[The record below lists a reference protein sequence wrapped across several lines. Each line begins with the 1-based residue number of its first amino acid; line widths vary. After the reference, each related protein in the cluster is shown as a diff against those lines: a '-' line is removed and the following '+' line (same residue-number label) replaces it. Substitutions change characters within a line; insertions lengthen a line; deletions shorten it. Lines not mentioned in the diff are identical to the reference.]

1 MAEIISFDQNP
12 LLKFKKEL
20 ENKDK
25 IIEQLQ
31 AELSSTKQKL
41 GGLISVNEML
51 KLQLADLANTLSL
64 YQHQL
69 GGMIVNITNLKSK
82 LPTIDSRMSG
92 TRTQDR
98 PKKKPAE
105 VKELNPDPDPDLDNG
120 EHNDNTDDE

>member
-25 IIEQLQ
+25 IIEQLN
-31 AELSSTKQKL
+31 AELSVTKQKL
-41 GGLISVNEML
+41 GSLISVNEML
-51 KLQLADLANTLSL
+51 KLQLADLANNLSL

-69 GGMIVNITNLKSK
+69 GGMIVNLNNLKNK
-82 LPTIDSRMSG
+82 LPTIDSRMHG
-92 TRTQDR
+92 TKTQDR

-105 VKELNPDPDPDLDNG
+105 VKELNPESSENSDNG
-120 EHNDNTDDE
+120 ETNDDSDDE